1 MRATL
6 IAMTLLCAAQVARA
20 EPVEVISHQVDSV
33 SVTIYRDLFAL
44 ITETRTVD
52 LPEGPVTL
60 SFDGVVETLLPESA
74 VVSDAGRALEER
86 NFDYDPLSPKNLL
99 AKSIGKSVTITR
111 TLPGAGRV
119 VQTRAV
125 IMAANDQGITLH
137 TDSGNEALHCSGLPE
152 QLTFDEIPGDLHSKP
167 RLSIHLAAGK
177 AGKRTIR
184 LSYLAHGFAW
194 KSDYVA
200 RLDRSGT
207 RMDLRGWITL
217 HNYTGANLRGA
228 QVQVVAGKLHLV
240 SGEEGGSSL
249 TGDSDDYFGE
259 EDMQDARAEAL
270 GKLQEKLANPD
281 NALQL
286 FSGCYAS
293 PVPPTRADRKFE
305 KMEQVI
311 VTGYREGVMN
321 SVASAVGVLAAVRE
335 GLGDYQLYR
344 LPWATDLNARQT
356 KQAVFL
362 TKPRVKIE
370 RYYSY
375 QFDAQRFQ
383 YLESFVP
390 SSMLRFENRK
400 ASGAGEPLP
409 SGTVRVFE
417 TSDDADLFVG
427 EANMLDK
434 PVNLPVELDL
444 AKAID
449 LAVSIGVDPTAPEML
464 RQQRLDYRADVEL
477 RVLNAKGVPITL
489 EVLQL
494 NRWYTANARILNAS
508 QRAGRKDGN
517 FAWRLRVP
525 ANGTQLLTYRLEMPK
540 EAESTADK

>member
-6 IAMTLLCAAQVARA
+6 IAMTLLTAAQLAHA

-52 LPEGPVTL
+52 LPEGPVKL

-74 VVSDAGRALEER
+74 VASDAGRALEER
-86 NFDYDPLSPKNLL
+86 NFDYDPLSPNNLL

-119 VQTRAV
+119 IQTRAV
-125 IMAANDQGITLH
+125 IVAANDQGITLH

-152 QLTFDEIPGDLHSKP
+152 QLTFEEIPDALHAKP
-167 RLSIHLAAGK
+167 RLSIHLAAGQ

-200 RLDRSGT
+200 RLNRSGT
-207 RMDLRGWITL
+207 RMDLTGWITL
-217 HNYTGANLRGA
+217 HNHTAANLRGA
-228 QVQVVAGKLHLV
+228 QVQVVAGQLHLV
-240 SGEEGGSSL
+240 SREEGGSSL
-249 TGDSDDYFGE
+249 ASDDFYDDP
-259 EDMQDARAEAL
+259 DMQDTRDEARDDL
-270 GKLQEKLANPD
+270 
-281 NALQL
+281 NAAQL
-286 FSGCYAS
+286 FSGCYAG
-293 PVPPTRADRKFE
+293 PVPPERTDRKFE
-305 KMEQVI
+305 KTEEIV
-311 VTGYREGVMN
+311 VTGYRSVMMN
-321 SVASAVGVLAAVRE
+321 SAVSVAAIRE
-335 GLGDYQLYR
+335 ELGDYQLYR

-375 QFDAQRFQ
+375 LFDAQRLQ

-400 ASGAGEPLP
+400 SWGLGEPLP

-417 TSDDADLFVG
+417 TSDDTDLFVG
-427 EANMLDK
+427 ESSMLDK

-449 LAVSIGVDPTAPEML
+449 LAVSIGVDPTAPEVL
-464 RQQRLDYRADVEL
+464 RQQRLAYRADVEL
-477 RVLNAKGVPITL
+477 RALNAKGVPVTL
-489 EVLQL
+489 EVLQQYDA
-494 NRWYTANARILNAS
+494 YTPNTRILNAS

-540 EAESTADK
+540 EAESAAGQ